1 MSILSFEYLGLAG
14 ISSLVLW
21 IFCHASIRKYA
32 VAVCN
37 LAFLFLLHA
46 DLTGYIYAAALTLFT
61 WLFGFL
67 LQKKKSLL
75 LLVPGV
81 LLPVAGLCW
90 FKYAGYFTHNSVI
103 MPLGLSF
110 YTFKAVSYI
119 ADVYKGRAAGRDP
132 VLVFDYICFFPAFS
146 AGPIHRSEPF
156 FQQLEESFVFDY
168 RDQKNG
174 CIQAGL
180 GLFEKLVLADA
191 LSNYVSLFMNKE
203 LTGWYTL
210 IGVLLYAFQIYVD
223 FDAYSNTAIGT
234 ARMMGIHLERNF
246 HTPYLANDLRE
257 FWRRWHMSL
266 SSWLRDYVYIPLGGS
281 RKGLVMK
288 WINTVIVFLVSG
300 IWHGSTLM
308 FVIWGLGHGL
318 ISVVEDMFRQLTGTN
333 KALSRAL
340 YVPGMIL
347 NFLIVSFLWIFFR
360 SGSMEEARMVI
371 QSMLSCF
378 STPLSS
384 FDCEL
389 VGITVTECWWI
400 LCMIVM
406 IILTDIMRYFT
417 DMIEFIANCPFIV
430 RWAVYIC
437 IMVIA
442 MIFGVYGPGYDPQ
455 DFIYVTF

>member
-61 WLFGFL
+61 WLSGFL
-67 LQKKKSLL
+67 LQKKKSAL

-90 FKYAGYFTHNSVI
+90 FKYAGYFMHTSVI

-281 RKGLVMK
+281 RKGLAMK
-288 WINTVIVFLVSG
+288 WINTIIVFLVSG

-318 ISVVEDMFRQLTGTN
+318 ISVVEDMFRQITGSN
-333 KALSRAL
+333 KSLSKAL
-340 YVPGMIL
+340 YVPGVIL

-360 SGSMEEARMVI
+360 SGSMEEARMII

-384 FDCEL
+384 FDCGL

-406 IILTDIMRYFT
+406 IILTDIMRYST

>member
-21 IFCHASIRKYA
+21 IFCHASLRKYA

-46 DLTGYIYAAALTLFT
+46 DLTGYIYAAGLTLFT

-67 LQKKKSLL
+67 LQKKKSILL
-75 LLVPGV
+75 LIPGV
-81 LLPVAGLCW
+81 LLPVGGLCW
-90 FKYAGYFTHNSVI
+90 FKYAGYFTHAPLI

-119 ADVYKGRAAGRDP
+119 ADVYRGKAAGRDP

-156 FQQLEESFVFDY
+156 FQQLEENFVFDY

-180 GLFEKLVLADA
+180 GLFEKLVFADA
-191 LSNYVSLFMNKE
+191 LSNYVSLFMNRD

-210 IGVLLYAFQIYVD
+210 AGILLYAFQIYVD
-223 FDAYSNTAIGT
+223 FDAYSNTAIGA

-257 FWRRWHMSL
+257 FWRRWHISL

-281 RKGLVMK
+281 RKGLVRK
-288 WINTVIVFLVSG
+288 WINTLIVFLVSG
-300 IWHGSTLM
+300 IWHGSTMM
-308 FVIWGLGHGL
+308 FVLWGLGHGL
-318 ISVVEDMFRQLTGTN
+318 ISVLEDMFRQLTGSN
-333 KALSRAL
+333 KTLSRVL

-360 SGSMEEARMVI
+360 SGSMEEARTVI
-371 QSMLSCF
+371 LSLLSCF
-378 STPLSS
+378 RTPLSS
-384 FDCEL
+384 FDCKL

-406 IILTDIMRYFT
+406 IIITDIMRYFT
-417 DMIEFIANCPFIV
+417 DMIEFIAGCPFIV

-442 MIFGVYGPGYDPQ
+442 MIFGVYGPGYDPK

>member
-1 MSILSFEYLGLAG
+1 MSILSFEYLGLVG

-21 IFCHASIRKYA
+21 IFHHVSVRKYA
-32 VAVCN
+32 VALCN
-37 LAFLFLLHA
+37 IAFLYLLRA
-46 DLTGYIYAAALTLFT
+46 DLTGYLYAAGLTAVT

-75 LLVPGV
+75 LLIPGV
-81 LLPVAGLCW
+81 LLPIGGLCW
-90 FKYAGYFTHNSVI
+90 FKYAGYFINVPVI

-119 ADVYKGRAAGRDP
+119 ADVYKGKAADRDP
-132 VLVFDYICFFPAFS
+132 VLVFDYICFFPALS

-156 FQQLEESFVFDY
+156 FQQLEETFVFDY

-191 LSNYVSLFMNKE
+191 LSNYVSLFMNRE

-223 FDAYSNTAIGT
+223 FDAYSNTAIGA

-246 HTPYLANDLRE
+246 HTPYLANSVRE

-266 SSWLRDYVYIPLGGS
+266 SRWLRDYIYIPLGGS
-281 RKGLVMK
+281 RKGLFRK
-288 WINTVIVFLVSG
+288 WINTIIVFLLSG
-300 IWHGSTLM
+300 LWHGSTIM

-318 ISVVEDMFRQLTGTN
+318 VSVLEDMLRQLTGAD
-333 KALSRAL
+333 KPVSRIL
-340 YVPGMIL
+340 YIPEMIL

-360 SGSMEEARMVI
+360 SASIEEAYMVI
-371 QSMLSCF
+371 RSMLQCF
-378 STPLSS
+378 SVPLSS
-384 FDCEL
+384 FSCEL

-406 IILTDIMRYFT
+406 IIVTDIMRYFT
-417 DMIEFIANCPFIV
+417 DMIELIANCPFIV

-437 IMVIA
+437 VMVIA
-442 MIFGVYGPGYDPQ
+442 MIFGVYGPGYDPK